1 MYMPLNIFIALI
13 GVVVWSEGDQI
24 EISGNGDN
32 VLNDFLNYRR
42 ERLYE
47 THPNDNAQLLTYVN
61 HDVKYATVLNKF
73 MIFPHLDEKK

>member
-1 MYMPLNIFIALI
+1 MYMPLNIYIALTGI
-13 GVVVWSEGDQI
+13 VVWSEGDEIQ
-24 EISGNGDN
+24 ISGNGDH

-61 HDVKYATVLNKF
+61 
-73 MIFPHLDEKK
+73 KKIIVIKNVS